1 MTRYIVNK
9 EKEKKMKAKDRK
21 KYETMTAKEKREL
34 LKQWRIRKACI
45 YLLATIAIVAGAI
58 LFVQGFTTSPIEHS
72 WKMICGIF
80 LMLVGMF
87 LFPDMWNER
96 FKDYLRKKGL

>member
-9 EKEKKMKAKDRK
+9 EKEKKMKAENRK
-21 KYETMTAKEKREL
+21 KYETMTAKEKREV
-34 LKQWRIRKACI
+34 LKRWRIRKVSI
-45 YLLATIAIVAGAI
+45 YLLGIIFIVAGAI
-58 LFVQGFTTSPIEHS
+58 LFVQGLTISPIEHR
-72 WKMICGIF
+72 WKMICGFF

-87 LFPDMWNER
+87 LFTDMWNER